1 MFRVVIHHV
10 FKNSDGGRPVWD
22 DCQHLPPPLLQAR
35 IISSY
40 RWPTSESTRVIHLY
54 RGVVTADWELAS
66 VQHYRHCVLNNME
79 LCSAGCRWGIL
90 MACPVRDLE
99 VRVYFDCSETLA
111 SRVNLIIY
119 RRRCIVKQTIV
130 SRRVLVFM
138 YSCASFLLAYVCIY
152 KDCTSALCSIWLPGL
167 GDGGGELRQQQF
179 EWRWLVWIKGI
190 KMLIS
195 LLSGHVRRYF

>member
-1 MFRVVIHHV
+1 MCA
-10 FKNSDGGRPVWD
+10 
-22 DCQHLPPPLLQAR
+22 DCLHLQPPLLQAR

-152 KDCTSALCSIWLPGL
+152 KDCTSALCFCDCL
-167 GDGGGELRQQQF
+167 GSATVE
-179 EWRWLVWIKGI
+179 VSCANN
-190 KMLIS
+190 S
-195 LLSGHVRRYF
+195 LSDADWFG